1 MAKDL
6 TVILEDRPGSLA
18 KMGEA
23 LGKAGLLKR
32 KGLDVKVLGTGELTK
47 ALTVVASQF
56 TEGAKRK
63 IEAAGG
69 RCEEAS
75 A

>member
-1 MAKDL
+1 MKNRL
-6 TVILEDRPGSLA
+6 VFIGSYTQPI
-18 KMGEA
+18 
-23 LGKAGLLKR
+23 
-32 KGLDVKVLGTGELTK
+32 VLGTGELTK